1 MFNDWRHQ
9 INRWQ
14 NVMRNKIILLTTA
27 GIIATSLFMSCS
39 SIPKNA
45 KPVTGFQP
53 KRYLGNWYEIARFDY
68 RFEKNLSN
76 VMAQYSFLDNG
87 DIKVLNSGFDTKKKK
102 WKSSTGSAKFTKSS
116 DVAALKVSFFKP
128 FYAGYNVIAID
139 DNYQYALVAGRNL
152 NYLWLLSREK
162 TMPEKVKQQF
172 LGLAKEIGY
181 DVSQLIWVEHDMVS
195 PYAPNS
201 K

>member
-1 MFNDWRHQ
+1 MAN
-9 INRWQ
+9 N
-14 NVMRNKIILLTTA
+14 MRNKIILLTTA
-27 GIIATSLFMSCS
+27 GLLATSLFMSCS

-53 KRYLGNWYEIARFDY
+53 KRYLGDWHEIARFDY

-87 DIKVLNSGFDTKKKK
+87 DIKVVNSGFNTKNKK
-102 WKSSTGSAKFTKSS
+102 WKSSTGSAKFRKSS
-116 DVAALKVSFFKP
+116 DIAVLTVTFFKP

-139 DNYQYALVAGRNL
+139 ADYRYALVAGRNL

-172 LGLAKEIGY
+172 LSTAKEIGY
-181 DVSQLIWVEHDMVS
+181 DVGQLIWVEHDMAN
-195 PYAPNS
+195 PYATSNQKS